1 MSNICQPFTQY
12 ALIGTVI
19 EVGCAEG
26 AYLYTKDGRKIL
38 DGISSWWVN
47 THGHCHP
54 EIVKAVQEQAGRL
67 EQVIFAGFTHAP
79 AEQLAEKL
87 LQVTGNHFKQVFYSD
102 SGSTAVEVALKM
114 ATGYWH
120 HTQQPRKTIVALEG
134 GYHGDTFGGMSVGGR
149 GVFNDAYADYL
160 FDVQHLPFHDMA
172 ASLEKIA
179 VRGNVAALIVEPLIQ
194 AAGGMHFYP
203 QETLKM
209 LADICK
215 KHDIFLILDEVMTGF
230 GRTGTMF
237 AYEQAGIKPDIIC
250 LSKGLTGGFL
260 PMGATLCTGKV
271 YDAFYQKDRSKM
283 FFHSSSYTG
292 NALACAAALA
302 NMKIW
307 EWGMAK
313 TQIAALSRWQAQA
326 IKRYAGRNDV
336 ENVRSLGTIFALDV
350 IPTEARSAKSR
361 DLHNVINGKD
371 PSATV
376 LRTSA
381 RDDDTGYLAPL
392 GPRLYDLFLSHNVLL
407 RPLGNTVYILPPY
420 CITEEELNHVHDVI
434 DIALDRIRHDSEQR
448 AA

>member
-1 MSNICQPFTQY
+1 MGNIWHPFTQH
-12 ALIGTVI
+12 ALSGPAI
-19 EVGCAEG
+19 EIDRAEG

-54 EIVKAVQEQAGRL
+54 EIVRAVQEQAGKL
-67 EQVIFAGFTHAP
+67 EQVIFAGFTHQP

-87 LQVTGNHFKQVFYSD
+87 LQVTGSNFEQVFYSD

-114 ATGYWH
+114 AIGYWKH
-120 HTQQPRKTIVALEG
+120 VKKPRNKIIALEG
-134 GYHGDTFGGMSVGGR
+134 GYHGDTFGGMSAGGR
-149 GVFNDAYADYL
+149 GVFNEAYKDYL
-160 FDVQHLPFHDMA
+160 FAVEHLPFNDMVASFEKTA
-172 ASLEKIA
+172 A
-179 VRGNVAALIVEPLIQ
+179 RGDVAALILEPLVQ
-194 AAGGMHFYP
+194 AAGGMRFYTP
-203 QETLKM
+203 EMLNA

-215 KHDIFLILDEVMTGF
+215 KCGIFLILDEVMTGF

-237 AYEQAGIKPDIIC
+237 AYEQAGIKPDILC

-260 PMGATLCTGKV
+260 PMGATLCTGKI

-307 EWGMAK
+307 EQGHVK
-313 TQIAALSRWQAQA
+313 PQISAISSWQKSA
-326 IKRYAGRNDV
+326 ITRYANRDDV
-336 ENVRSLGTIFALDV
+336 ENVRSLGTIFALEV
-350 IPTEARSAKSR
+350 IATPAQSR
-361 DLHNVINGKD
+361 GKQSSNED
-371 PSATV
+371 A
-376 LRTSA
+376 
-381 RDDDTGYLAPL
+381 GYLASV
-392 GPRLYDLFLSHNVLL
+392 GPRLYDIFLAHNVLL

-434 DIALDRIRHDSEQR
+434 DIALDRIRDDREQC